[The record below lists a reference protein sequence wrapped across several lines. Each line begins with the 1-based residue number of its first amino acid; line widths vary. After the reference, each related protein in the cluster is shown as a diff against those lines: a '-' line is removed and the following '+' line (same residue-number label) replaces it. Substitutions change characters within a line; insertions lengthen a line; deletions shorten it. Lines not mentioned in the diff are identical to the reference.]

1 MAATMDP
8 SDGDNKPWD
17 IGYNYLYSTKLYCES
32 CGGTATA
39 LDVFALRRTRACF
52 EIRKSGESLARA
64 AADGQ
69 SGVRESGSFQ
79 DDPAF
84 LEARGENAAD
94 RGALGAK
101 RLRELPRCQFHLLS
115 ARALPRDL
123 PAAVRVLRRGAKRMR
138 QIRDESVLQLEQ
150 LLSRFRARA
159 GELPLR
165 SVISARAP
173 GSAEIVVQGHG
184 APTRRSGIRRPRRDR
199 GHDGYVEVRRAA

>member
-64 AADGQ
+64 AAGGQ

-84 LEARGENAAD
+84 LEAWGENAAD
-94 RGALGAK
+94 CLPDRGALGVK
-101 RLRELPRCQFHLLS
+101 RLRELPRCFVHLLS
-115 ARALPRDL
+115 ERAAPRHF
-123 PAAVRVLRRGAKRMR
+123 PAAVRVLRRGATGMR
-138 QIRDESVLQLEQ
+138 QIRNEGVLQLEQ
-150 LLSRFRARA
+150 LF
-159 GELPLR
+159 
-165 SVISARAP
+165 
-173 GSAEIVVQGHG
+173 
-184 APTRRSGIRRPRRDR
+184 PRL
-199 GHDGYVEVRRAA
+199 